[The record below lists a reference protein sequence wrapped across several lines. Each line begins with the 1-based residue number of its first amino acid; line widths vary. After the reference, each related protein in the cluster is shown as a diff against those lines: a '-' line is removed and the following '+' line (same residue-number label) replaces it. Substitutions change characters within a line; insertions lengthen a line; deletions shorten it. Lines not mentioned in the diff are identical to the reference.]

1 MITTPFTW
9 ISSVEVIAQVG
20 ATPVFVDI
28 NKIFYTIDTDLIE
41 SAITSKTKAIIAVSL
56 FGQLPDIYIINKIAA
71 KYGIIVIEDGAQSFG
86 ATINGKKSCGVSTIG
101 STSFFPAK
109 PLDCFGDGGALFT
122 NNDEL
127 ALIMK
132 SICLHGGINR
142 HEHTHIGMNGRFDT
156 LQAAV
161 ILRKWSMFEN
171 EIEQRKLIGDRYTAL
186 LLNNNISVP
195 KVLEG
200 NTHVY
205 AQYIIRVDP
214 SKRDSIIHAL
224 KLEGIPSAIYYPKC
238 VHEQPTFN
246 YLGYKCSDFPKSEK
260 ASREVLSL
268 SMHPFLSIK
277 DQDLIINLLT
287 KLELN

>member
-109 PLDCFGDGGALFT
+109 PLGCFGDGGALFT

-132 SICLHGGINR
+132 SIRLHGGINR

-161 ILRKWSMFEN
+161 ILRKWSIFEN

-186 LLNNNISVP
+186 LLNNNISV
-195 KVLEG
+195 
-200 NTHVY
+200 
-205 AQYIIRVDP
+205 
-214 SKRDSIIHAL
+214 
-224 KLEGIPSAIYYPKC
+224 PSAIYYPKC

-268 SMHPFLSIK
+268 PMHPFLSIK
-277 DQDLIINLLT
+277 DQDLIIHLLK